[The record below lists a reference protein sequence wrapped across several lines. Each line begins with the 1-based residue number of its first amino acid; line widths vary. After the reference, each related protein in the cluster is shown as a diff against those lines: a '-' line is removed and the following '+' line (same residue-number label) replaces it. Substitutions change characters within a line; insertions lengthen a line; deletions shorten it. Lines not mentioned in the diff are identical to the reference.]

1 MIFLKTIR
9 VDHENHENLCSII
22 QKTLTCIMI
31 SYINGAFI
39 DSTAAAIP
47 VNDLG
52 LQRGYGVFD
61 FLRVKGSQPLFLQQH
76 IDRLYRSLEYMR
88 LQLPHRKEELIT
100 IIQSL
105 IDQNQ
110 LPHSGIR
117 ITVTGGASPDGYTP
131 VEPHLIIVQQ
141 AIPEPPDTML
151 TLPYQL
157 VTHHYR
163 RQLPEVKTTD
173 YLMAIWLQPWIKE
186 QGAQDVLYHAD
197 GWVSECPRSNF
208 FMITQENV
216 LITPKEGML
225 KGVTRANILSVAGE
239 IMQVEERPVSLED
252 IRNAKEAFVSSS
264 TKRIIPV
271 TGIDNLF
278 NQHYD
283 NDSIVKR
290 LFQSLVE
297 LELQF

>member
-1 MIFLKTIR
+1 MEKI
-9 VDHENHENLCSII
+9 CG
-22 QKTLTCIMI
+22 LTNNIKYIMI
-31 SYINGAFI
+31 TYINGTFI

-88 LQLPHRKEELIT
+88 LQLPHRKEELIN

-105 IDQNQ
+105 IHQNQ

-141 AIPEPPDTML
+141 SIPEPPDTLL
-151 TLPYQL
+151 TSPYQL

-173 YLMAIWLQPWIKE
+173 YLMAIWLQPWIKQ

-197 GWVSECPRSNF
+197 GWVNECPRSNF
-208 FMITQENV
+208 FMITQDNV
-216 LITPKEGML
+216 LVTPNEGML
-225 KGVTRANILSVAGE
+225 KGVTRANILSVARE
-239 IMQVEERPVSLED
+239 IMQVEERPVSLDD
-252 IRNAKEAFVSSS
+252 IRTAKEAFVSSS

-271 TGIDNLF
+271 SAVDQVHFGTYTDNSF
-278 NQHYD
+278 
-283 NDSIVKR
+283 SAR
-290 LFQSLVE
+290 LFEALRLFEKQV
-297 LELQF
+297 

>member
-1 MIFLKTIR
+1 MIT
-9 VDHENHENLCSII
+9 
-22 QKTLTCIMI
+22 
-31 SYINGAFI
+31 YINGTFI
-39 DSTAAAIP
+39 DSTAAGIP
-47 VNDLG
+47 INDLG

-88 LQLPHRKEELIT
+88 LQLPYRKEELIT

-105 IDQNQ
+105 IHQNR
-110 LPHSGIR
+110 LPNSGIR

-141 AIPEPPDTML
+141 PIPEPPDSIL
-151 TLPYQL
+151 TSPYQL
-157 VTHHYR
+157 VTHQYR

-173 YLMAIWLQPWIKE
+173 YLMAIWLQPWIKA
-186 QGAQDVLYHAD
+186 QGAHDVLYHAD

-208 FMITQENV
+208 FIITEENILV
-216 LITPKEGML
+216 TPNEGML
-225 KGVTRANILSVAGE
+225 KGVTRGNILSVAGK

-252 IRNAKEAFVSSS
+252 IRNAKEAFISSS

-271 TGIDNLF
+271 SAVDEIDFGTYTENSF
-278 NQHYD
+278 
-283 NDSIVKR
+283 SAR
-290 LFQSLVE
+290 LFEALRL
-297 LELQF
+297 LENQV

>member
-1 MIFLKTIR
+1 
-9 VDHENHENLCSII
+9 
-22 QKTLTCIMI
+22 MI
-31 SYINGAFI
+31 SYINGTFI
-39 DSTAAAIP
+39 ESTAATIP

-61 FLRVKGSQPLFLQQH
+61 FLRVKGQQPLFLQQH

-88 LQLPHRKEELIT
+88 LQLPHTKEELIT

-131 VEPHLIIVQQ
+131 VDPHLIIVQQ
-141 AIPEPPDTML
+141 PIPEPPETIL
-151 TLPYQL
+151 TAPYKL
-157 VTHHYR
+157 VTHAYR

-197 GWVSECPRSNF
+197 GWVTECPRSNF
-208 FMITQENV
+208 FIVTQDNTLV
-216 LITPKEGML
+216 TPSVGML
-225 KGVTRANILSVAGE
+225 KGVTRANILQVAKE
-239 IMQVEERPVSLED
+239 LMQVEERPVSLED
-252 IRNAKEAFVSSS
+252 IYTAKEAFISSS

-271 TGIDNLF
+271 SGIDTTVFNNNNSESQARQLF
-278 NQHYD
+278 EAL
-283 NDSIVKR
+283 R
-290 LFQSLVE
+290 L
-297 LELQF
+297 LEV

>member
-1 MIFLKTIR
+1 MIT
-9 VDHENHENLCSII
+9 
-22 QKTLTCIMI
+22 
-31 SYINGAFI
+31 YINGTFI
-39 DSTAAAIP
+39 DSTAASIP

-61 FLRVKGSQPLFLQQH
+61 FLRVKGQHPLFLQQH

-88 LQLPHRKEELIT
+88 LQLAYSKEELVT

-141 AIPEPPDTML
+141 SIPEPPNTML
-151 TLPYQL
+151 TSPYKL
-157 VTHHYR
+157 VTHQYR

-186 QGAQDVLYHAD
+186 QGAQDVLYHSN
-197 GWVSECPRSNF
+197 GWVTECPRSNF
-208 FMITQENV
+208 FIITQENILV
-216 LITPKEGML
+216 TPHEGML
-225 KGVTRANILSVAGE
+225 KGITRANILSVARE
-239 IMQVEERPVSLED
+239 IMQVEERPVHLED
-252 IRNAKEAFVSSS
+252 IRTAKEAFISSS

-271 TGIDNLF
+271 STVDEIHLGKYSENSFSAKLF
-278 NQHYD
+278 EA
-283 NDSIVKR
+283 IR
-290 LFQSLVE
+290 LFENQV
-297 LELQF
+297 

>member
-1 MIFLKTIR
+1 MIT
-9 VDHENHENLCSII
+9 
-22 QKTLTCIMI
+22 
-31 SYINGAFI
+31 YINGAFI

-61 FLRVKGSQPLFLQQH
+61 FLRVKGLQPLFLQQH

-105 IDQNQ
+105 IHQNQ

-141 AIPEPPDTML
+141 PIPEPPDTIL
-151 TLPYQL
+151 TSPYQL
-157 VTHHYR
+157 VTHQYR

-208 FMITQENV
+208 FMITQENILV
-216 LITPKEGML
+216 TPNEGML
-225 KGVTRANILSVAGE
+225 KGVTRANIISVAKGM
-239 IMQVEERPVSLED
+239 MQVEERPVNLEE
-252 IRNAKEAFVSSS
+252 IRTAKEAFISSS

-271 TGIDNLF
+271 STVDDMHLSTYSSN
-278 NQHYD
+278 
-283 NDSIVKR
+283 SISAR
-290 LFQSLVE
+290 LFEALRL
-297 LELQF
+297 LENKA